1 MSEYWNKDEDGFD
14 SVPDNITEP
23 EPVNEIG
30 DLPREEVIYGS
41 TGVEND
47 MGSDAVSGDED
58 AHKAAEP
65 EFTDSTYHWVNPK
78 LQNQREEKQQNTWQ
92 SEPYAEP
99 KQEHTYESYQFS
111 QAESNEAK
119 KKKSKEKKASG
130 GLGKKFAVCAALAV
144 VFGLVAGITFQGV
157 NAIGNQINGTTE
169 QKQVEIPSTETTA
182 DAAVADTTSADITP
196 AAQTTAS
203 AGNYSVADV
212 AANAMPSVVSIS
224 NLNIQEIQSFF
235 GIEQYESESSGSG
248 IIVGQ
253 NDEELLVATNN
264 HVVSG
269 AKTITVTFIDETS
282 VEAQIKGTDTDNDLA
297 VVAVKISDIS
307 EETLSQIKVA
317 TIGSSDDLVVGE
329 QVVAIGNALGYGQSV
344 TSGYV
349 SALNREVTVDNVTAN
364 LIQTDAAIN
373 PGNSGGALLNMKGEL
388 IGINAVKFASS
399 EVEGMGYAIPIST
412 AEPILGDLMTRET
425 RLQVADD
432 KSSYLGISCR
442 EVTSESAQMYDLPS
456 GVYVASVTEGSAAE
470 KAGMKKGDIITS
482 FDGTAIST
490 YDELKATLKYYE
502 AGETV
507 DLVIKR
513 AENGEYKE
521 QTITITLDAKPADA
535 ETQQQQ
541 QQDNGNSQWNQEM
554 PNGAQQ

>member
-1 MSEYWNKDEDGFD
+1 MSEYWNRNEDGSD

-23 EPVNEIG
+23 ESVNEMNDQSI
-30 DLPREEVIYGS
+30 EEVIHGRAS
-41 TGVEND
+41 VKND
-47 MGSDAVSGDED
+47 MGSDTVSGNEN
-58 AHKAAEP
+58 AYQEAQP
-65 EFTDSTYHWVNPK
+65 ELTDSTYHWVNPK
-78 LQNQREEKQQNTWQ
+78 LRNQSEQSGQGTWQ
-92 SEPYAEP
+92 SEPYAASEQ
-99 KQEHTYESYQFS
+99 KHTYESYQFS
-111 QAESNEAK
+111 QAESNTPKQK
-119 KKKSKEKKASG
+119 KRKEKKASG

-144 VFGLVAGITFQGV
+144 VFGLIAGITFQGV
-157 NAIGNQINGTTE
+157 NAISNQIKGRNE
-169 QKQVEIPSTETTA
+169 QKQVEIPATETTA
-182 DAAVADTTSADITP
+182 DVAVADTTPSA
-196 AAQTTAS
+196 QSTAS
-203 AGNYSVADV
+203 AGNYSVSDV

-224 NLNIQEIQSFF
+224 NLSVQQIQSFF
-235 GIEQYESESSGSG
+235 GVEQYESESSGSG

-282 VEAQIKGTDTDNDLA
+282 VEAQIKGTDANNDLA
-297 VVAVKISDIS
+297 VVAVKMSDLS
-307 EETLSQIKVA
+307 EDTLSQIKVA

-373 PGNSGGALLNMKGEL
+373 PGNSGGALLNMRGEL

-412 AEPILGDLMTRET
+412 AEPILGDLMARVT
-425 RLQVADD
+425 RLQVDDD
-432 KSSYLGISCR
+432 KASYLGISCR
-442 EVTSESAQMYDLPS
+442 EVTAESAQMYDMPS
-456 GVYVASVTEGSAAE
+456 GVYVAGVTEGSAAE

-507 DLVIKR
+507 ELTINR
-513 AENGEYKE
+513 AENGEYRE
-521 QTITITLDAKPADA
+521 QKISITLDAKPADLD
-535 ETQQQQ
+535 TQQQQ
-541 QQDNGNSQWNQEM
+541 QPGNGSSQWNQEM